1 MTQPSIWGPP
11 IWKLFHV
18 LLEKIKEESF
28 PLIFLSLF
36 HHIKRI
42 CSYLP
47 CPECSLHATH
57 FLSTVK
63 KEQISNKNDFKKM
76 LHQFHNKV
84 NSRKKKP
91 LFHPAHL
98 IIYKNFSLISSYN
111 HFISVYNT
119 KGNLNMLTESFQ
131 RQLVLKDFKKWII
144 NNIKHFLHDNKT

>member
-1 MTQPSIWGPP
+1 MTQPTIWGPP

-28 PLIFLSLF
+28 PLIYISLF
-36 HHIKRI
+36 NNIKRI

-47 CPECSLHATH
+47 CPECSRHATL

-63 KEQISNKNDFKKM
+63 IEQISNKNDFKKM
-76 LHQFHNKV
+76 LHYFHNKV
-84 NSRKKKP
+84 NIRKKKP
-91 LFHPAHL
+91 LFHPSNL
-98 IIYKNFSLISSYN
+98 IKYKNYSLINSYN

-131 RQLVLKDFKKWII
+131 RQLVLKDFKSWILT
-144 NNIKHFLHDNKT
+144 NIKYFNNESK